1 MYHPY
6 VNTAGV
12 VSPFVNPAARAQFFG
27 LSIEHTRAHLFRAV
41 YEGVALSML
50 DAYEHMPE
58 ECEEI
63 LLSGGG
69 AQSKFWSQMFADATG
84 RRVRVA
90 GGSEFGARGAAMV
103 AGVGAGIYNNIDDA
117 ARTAKASRTHE
128 PSPAAA
134 ARYRELYKLYVE
146 LYRTLGPL
154 WRLRAGILDRAS
166 SDAEAEVA
174 YNNQRQSLD

>member
-1 MYHPY
+1 
-6 VNTAGV
+6 
-12 VSPFVNPAARAQFFG
+12 
-27 LSIEHTRAHLFRAV
+27 
-41 YEGVALSML
+41 ML

-103 AGVGAGIYNNIDDA
+103 AGVGAGIYSDIDDA
-117 ARTAKASRTHE
+117 ARTATAVRTHE
-128 PSPAAA
+128 PNPDAA

-154 WRLRAGILDRAS
+154 WRLRAEILEQTSNGAQT
-166 SDAEAEVA
+166 EVA
-174 YNNQRQSLD
+174 HHDQRESLN